1 MTVIFDG
8 HDLSELF
15 DIGDPDISI
24 LNSKPNFINSDSM
37 TGVVVLGRRWDA
49 SSVSFAIVAHGTASE
64 RRNAFSALGVWLNVD
79 KPKKLVLPDTP
90 DRYYMAI
97 PDGPLDLER
106 GILGEKTRVAFSLVD
121 PVAYS
126 AQETTVTVPSGGS
139 VTFDV
144 GGTYP
149 AAPRIQATA
158 VRDSTSLVWGVRLDE
173 GDFVHV
179 ATGNAA
185 GRVVVVDCD
194 ARTVTLSGNAHIMTL
209 DSDWL
214 ELSPGS
220 HTLRMD
226 NGTGAATVK
235 YRERWL

>member
-8 HDLSELF
+8 HDLSSLF

-24 LNSKPNFINSDSM
+24 LNSKADFANSDSM
-37 TGVVVLGRRWDA
+37 TGAMVLGRRWDV
-49 SSVSFAIVAHGTASE
+49 SSVSFAIVAHGTASA
-64 RRNAFSALGVWLNVD
+64 RRNAFSTLGSWLNVD
-79 KPKKLVLPDTP
+79 APKKLVLPDTP

-97 PDGPLDLER
+97 PDGSLDLER
-106 GILGEKTRVAFSLVD
+106 GILGEKTRIAFKLAD

-126 AQETTVTVPSGGS
+126 AQETTVTVPSGGTL
-139 VTFDV
+139 TFDV
-144 GGTYP
+144 GGTFP
-149 AAPRIQATA
+149 AKPRIQATA
-158 VRDSTSLVWGVRLDE
+158 VRNSSSLVWGVRLDE

-179 ATGNAA
+179 ATGNSA

-235 YRERWL
+235 FRERWL